1 MKQFYTVIFFCF
13 FLLSFSQQKQINI
26 EWEDA
31 KVLENDFGKM
41 RVPGFSSKHFSYST
55 EKGLVYFAQWS
66 NNAKRINEKS
76 VNLSNISY
84 QTITKNDLFD
94 LNEELIPEEPVFN
107 IFNTNAR
114 GKKSTYF
121 EISPIVKQ
129 NGVIKKITS
138 LTINYNTTNTQTSG
152 LAKDG
157 NDITNSVLANGE
169 WYRFYID

>member
-66 NNAKRINEKS
+66 NNTKRVNEK
-76 VNLSNISY
+76 
-84 QTITKNDLFD
+84 
-94 LNEELIPEEPVFN
+94 
-107 IFNTNAR
+107 
-114 GKKSTYF
+114 
-121 EISPIVKQ
+121 
-129 NGVIKKITS
+129 
-138 LTINYNTTNTQTSG
+138 
-152 LAKDG
+152 
-157 NDITNSVLANGE
+157 
-169 WYRFYID
+169 